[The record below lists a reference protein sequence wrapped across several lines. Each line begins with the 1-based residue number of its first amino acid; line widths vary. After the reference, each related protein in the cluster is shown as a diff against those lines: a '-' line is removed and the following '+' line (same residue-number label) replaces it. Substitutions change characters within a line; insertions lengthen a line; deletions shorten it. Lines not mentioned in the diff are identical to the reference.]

1 MKKLPIG
8 IQTFSELRTN
18 DYLYIDKT
26 KDIHRMITSGK
37 PFFLSRPRR
46 FGKSLLVSTL
56 EEIFKGNKYL
66 FEGLYIYDYWDWTQ
80 QHPVIRLDFGGRS
93 NNSAEILNLSLTNF
107 IETVAREYDVSL
119 REAPLPDRFSELI
132 EKLHVSTGK
141 QVVVL
146 IDEYDKPIIDNLSV
160 PEIMEEN
167 KRILH
172 DFYQIL
178 KAADEHL
185 RFIFLTGVSK
195 FAGVSIF
202 SGLNNLNDITLDER
216 YASLCGYTQQE
227 LETNFAEYIDDVVQ
241 YMNTDKAKLLD
252 DIRFWYNG
260 YSWDGRTPVY
270 NPFST
275 LLFFDKRQFDN
286 YWFRTGTPTF
296 LIEMLKN
303 RNQIKPLLGPIT
315 TGSKLFESFDPVRI
329 SEVSLLFQTGYLT
342 VKSKEFRSI
351 PPRYVLDIPNTE
363 VKESLFEYL
372 LNAYSYYPLESA
384 QELKQ
389 RMQQQLLD
397 GDTAGLE
404 QSLREMLAYIPYPLH
419 IGREAYY
426 HSLMLLWLK
435 LLGFDIVGEVTSNIG
450 SIDAIWKF
458 PGHTIVAEVKC
469 QVKKGR
475 ISTLL
480 TKAIRQIEE
489 KRYCERFMN
498 EPKVSLLAVV
508 FAEKEIGC
516 RIISAQSLSVETI
529 H

>member
-8 IQTFSELRTN
+8 IQTFSELRTK

-26 KDIHRMITSGK
+26 EDIHRMITSGK

-56 EEIFKGNKYL
+56 EEIFKGNKQL
-66 FEGLYIYDYWDWTQ
+66 FEGLYIYDHWDWTQ

-107 IETVAREYDVSL
+107 IEAEARKYGLSL
-119 REAPLPDRFSELI
+119 TEAPLPDKFEELI
-132 EKLHVSTGK
+132 KKLHFSTNR

-146 IDEYDKPIIDNLSV
+146 IDEYDKPIIDNLFV

-167 KRILH
+167 KKILH
-172 DFYQIL
+172 NFYQIL

-227 LETNFAEYIDDVVQ
+227 LETCFDEYLDDVAQ
-241 YMNTDKAKLLD
+241 HLDRDKTQLLN
-252 DIRFWYNG
+252 DIRSWYNG
-260 YSWDGRTPVY
+260 YSWDGRTSVY

-275 LLFFDKRQFDN
+275 LLLFDKRYIDN

-296 LIEMLKN
+296 LIETLKS
-303 RNQIKPLLGPIT
+303 RNQIKLLLEPIT
-315 TGSKLFESFDPVRI
+315 VDSSLFESFDPVRI
-329 SEVSLLFQTGYLT
+329 NEIPLLFQTGYLT
-342 VKSKEFRSI
+342 VKGKDFRAI
-351 PPRYVLDIPNTE
+351 PPQYILGIPNNE
-363 VKESLFEYL
+363 VKESLLKHL
-372 LNAYSYYPLESA
+372 LSAYSYYPLESA
-384 QELKQ
+384 QELRQ
-389 RMQQQLLD
+389 RMQQQLLV
-397 GDTAGLE
+397 GNVAGLE

-435 LLGFDIVGEVTSNIG
+435 LLGFDIIGEVTSNIG
-450 SIDAIWKF
+450 SIDAVWKF

-480 TKAIRQIEE
+480 TKAIRQIEG

-498 EPKVSLLAVV
+498 EPKTSLLAVV
-508 FAEKEIGC
+508 FAGKEIGC
-516 RIISAQSLSVETI
+516 RMKVVK
-529 H
+529 

>member
-1 MKKLPIG
+1 MKALPIG
-8 IQTFSELRTN
+8 IQSFADLRN
-18 DYLYIDKT
+18 KGYLYVDKT
-26 KDIHRMITSGK
+26 ENIHALITKGK
-37 PFFLSRPRR
+37 TFFLSRPRR
-46 FGKSLLVSTL
+46 FGKSLLISTM
-56 EEIFKGNKYL
+56 EEIFKGNKQL
-66 FEGLYIYDYWDWTQ
+66 FEGLYIHDHWDWTQ
-80 QHPVIRLDFGGRS
+80 QFPVIRLDFGG
-93 NNSAEILNLSLTNF
+93 LSLSSPEVLNH
-107 IETVAREYDVSL
+107 SL
-119 REAPLPDRFSELI
+119 SDFVTSTATKQHVLLEKTQTPDRFSELI
-132 EKLHVSTGK
+132 EKLHISTGK
-141 QVVVL
+141 QVVIL
-146 IDEYDKPIIDNLSV
+146 IDEYDKPIIDNLMA
-160 PEIMEEN
+160 PEIIDGN

-185 RFIFLTGVSK
+185 HFIFLTGVSK

-216 YASLCGYTQQE
+216 HASLCGYTQQE
-227 LETNFAEYIDDVVQ
+227 LESYFTEYLDETAEYLGR
-241 YMNTDKAKLLD
+241 DKTKLLD

-286 YWFRTGTPTF
+286 YWFSTGTPTF
-296 LIEMLKN
+296 LIETLKN
-303 RNQIKPLLGPIT
+303 RNQIKLLLGPIS
-315 TGSKLFESFDPVRI
+315 TGSRLFEGFDPVRI
-329 SEVSLLFQTGYLT
+329 SEVPLLFQTGYLT
-342 VKSKEFRSI
+342 IKSKDFRAM
-351 PPRYVLDIPNTE
+351 PPQYVLDIPNSE

-372 LNAYSYYPLESA
+372 LNAYSDYPLESA
-384 QELKQ
+384 QVLKE

-397 GDTAGLE
+397 GDTTALE

-435 LLGFDIVGEVTSNIG
+435 LLGFDIIGEVTSNIG
-450 SIDAIWKF
+450 NIDAVWKF
-458 PGHTIVAEVKC
+458 PGHTIVTEVKC
-469 QVKKGR
+469 QVKKSR

-480 TKAIRQIEE
+480 TKALRQIEE
-489 KRYCERFMN
+489 NRYYERFMN

-516 RIISAQSLSVETI
+516 RIIEKK
-529 H
+529 